1 MDSAQS
7 KSETSEGRGKGETN
21 SKQESIVEESTE
33 LLEEIR
39 IMNEKQISEGKY
51 MLNVMMPDK
60 ISRIDAYIK
69 EDAVWEAHS

>member
-1 MDSAQS
+1 MDATQR
-7 KSETSEGRGKGETN
+7 KLETSKGTDKGGAD
-21 SKQESIVEESTE
+21 SKPESIVEESTE

-51 MLNVMMPDK
+51 MLNVMIPDK

-69 EDAVWEAHS
+69 EGDLWTAHS